1 MIKKVI
7 EFLYNVLGLPYYA
20 VLNLI
25 KGLYAG
31 AKQSLLGNNLLNL

>member
-20 VLNLI
+20 VLNLL
-25 KGLYAG
+25 KGLWAG
-31 AKQSLLGNNLLNL
+31 AKAGA